1 MEFNRIIKLLRK
13 ERGITQKQAAEDL
26 GVSQALLSH
35 YEKGIRECG
44 LDFVVR
50 VADYYNVSC
59 DYLLGRSAERNG
71 MMLSAEDLPNPEKM
85 KDNVYHGSVL
95 PTMNKKLI
103 SNSLNVLY
111 AKIGQCHS
119 KALTTEVSAYL
130 MMAVAKM
137 FRMLYSAEPHNASSM
152 FSIEPHR
159 WHGYSDAVMRMAEA
173 NVEALL
179 DGQDVNAVSIHSVRD
194 ACAYV
199 PQDNFLFSDTISGN
213 ISFAFDDENQE
224 AIEDAAMMSDV
235 HDNIAEFKEGYRTV
249 LGERGV
255 TVSGGQKQRISI
267 ARALMKHAPIL
278 ILDDSV
284 SAVDTKTERTIL
296 DNLKKR
302 EGLTTILI
310 AHRISTVEQMD
321 KIVFVEDGEVHA
333 VGKHEDLYRTCT
345 AYRKMVDLQ
354 KLEEEAGEE

>member
-71 MMLSAEDLPNPEKM
+71 MMLSAEDLPNPDKM

-111 AKIGQCHS
+111 AKIGECPS
-119 KALTTEVSAYL
+119 KALTTEVSTYL

-137 FRMLYSAEPHNASSM
+137 FRMLYSAEPHNAPSL
-152 FSIEPHR
+152 FGIDARR
-159 WHGYSDAVMRMAEA
+159 WPGYSDAVMRMSEA

-179 DGQDVNAVSIHSVRD
+179 AG
-194 ACAYV
+194 
-199 PQDNFLFSDTISGN
+199 
-213 ISFAFDDENQE
+213 
-224 AIEDAAMMSDV
+224 
-235 HDNIAEFKEGYRTV
+235 
-249 LGERGV
+249 
-255 TVSGGQKQRISI
+255 
-267 ARALMKHAPIL
+267 
-278 ILDDSV
+278 
-284 SAVDTKTERTIL
+284 
-296 DNLKKR
+296 
-302 EGLTTILI
+302 
-310 AHRISTVEQMD
+310 
-321 KIVFVEDGEVHA
+321 
-333 VGKHEDLYRTCT
+333 EDLP
-345 AYRKMVDLQ
+345 
-354 KLEEEAGEE
+354 AGEGVKDPSCLAMTTESLTREYPLYTPSLLNLVKTSETHVKGLNPEQ

>member
-71 MMLSAEDLPNPEKM
+71 MMLNADDLPNPDKM

-111 AKIGQCHS
+111 AKIAECHS
-119 KALTTEVSAYL
+119 KALTTEVSTYL

-137 FRMLYSAEPHNASSM
+137 FRLLYSAEPHNAQSL
-152 FSIEPHR
+152 FSVEARR
-159 WHGYSDAVMRMAEA
+159 WPGYSDAVMRMSES
-173 NVEALL
+173 NVE
-179 DGQDVNAVSIHSVRD
+179 DIDTDQEDHIYDECR
-194 ACAYV
+194 YV
-199 PQDNFLFSDTISGN
+199 LMENPLSPPRTEPVQPMP
-213 ISFAFDDENQE
+213 DDPLE
-224 AIEDAAMMSDV
+224 
-235 HDNIAEFKEGYRTV
+235 
-249 LGERGV
+249 LG
-255 TVSGGQKQRISI
+255 KK
-267 ARALMKHAPIL
+267 ARFFR
-278 ILDDSV
+278 V
-284 SAVDTKTERTIL
+284 
-296 DNLKKR
+296 
-302 EGLTTILI
+302 
-310 AHRISTVEQMD
+310 
-321 KIVFVEDGEVHA
+321 
-333 VGKHEDLYRTCT
+333 
-345 AYRKMVDLQ
+345 
-354 KLEEEAGEE
+354 

>member
-71 MMLSAEDLPNPEKM
+71 MMLSAEDIPNPDKM
-85 KDNVYHGSVL
+85 KDNIYHGSVL

-119 KALTTEVSAYL
+119 KALTTEVSTYL

-137 FRMLYSAEPHNASSM
+137 FRLLYSAEPHNAASL
-152 FSIEPHR
+152 FSIESLTPSPPFTSWPVSR
-159 WHGYSDAVMRMAEA
+159 ASTLASDMRITASEQPRQRMGSMLNRLAALWGSAEYSR
-173 NVEALL
+173 
-179 DGQDVNAVSIHSVRD
+179 R
-194 ACAYV
+194 
-199 PQDNFLFSDTISGN
+199 N
-213 ISFAFDDENQE
+213 ILAT
-224 AIEDAAMMSDV
+224 AI
-235 HDNIAEFKEGYRTV
+235 IR
-249 LGERGV
+249 
-255 TVSGGQKQRISI
+255 
-267 ARALMKHAPIL
+267 
-278 ILDDSV
+278 
-284 SAVDTKTERTIL
+284 
-296 DNLKKR
+296 
-302 EGLTTILI
+302 
-310 AHRISTVEQMD
+310 
-321 KIVFVEDGEVHA
+321 
-333 VGKHEDLYRTCT
+333 
-345 AYRKMVDLQ
+345 
-354 KLEEEAGEE
+354 